1 MKNFSELR
9 KNLKKDAS
17 GLPAV
22 RLAITAD
29 WSVQMLSQA
38 LRGLGYDKGYDVC
51 IYEAAIDQMEAELLN
66 PQSELYAF
74 QPDFILLFPSV
85 EKLQSKFYAKSS
97 RDGKG
102 FAEQELE
109 RLQALW
115 GAAGEFSNA
124 SILCCNY
131 CELNDGIFGNYAA
144 AYEEAFLFSTRY
156 LNMILSEAASAQKN
170 MHLIDISSIQNQ
182 YGRKNTFDE
191 RLYYLSKTVFSM
203 EILPAVSERIL
214 SSMETLKGRIKKC
227 LVTDLDNTIW
237 GGIVGDD
244 GLEGIQIG
252 ELGIGKA
259 FSDLQQWMKE
269 LSRRGIAI
277 AVCSKN
283 DEDKAKEPFEK
294 HPDMVL
300 KEEDISVFIANWED
314 KAANILKIRETL
326 NIGLDAIVFI
336 DDNPFERE
344 LVREMLPEVIVPE
357 LPKDPAL
364 YLAVLQSLNL
374 FETVNI
380 SAEDRERS
388 RLYREEAKR
397 EAERATGV
405 SFEEYLESLNMT
417 AEIKPFDAYS
427 IPRVAQLTQ
436 RSNQFNLR
444 TKRYTE
450 QDIKRM
456 SDDPEQYL
464 TCSISLKDKF
474 GDYGLV
480 GVVIVKKT
488 NPDTWFLDTLL
499 MSCRVLKRGV
509 EEFIFNQ
516 IAEMAMER
524 NIQYIVGEY
533 LPTAKNKMVE
543 DLLSRFGFAETERN
557 LWMLETKKYSAKQT
571 FVKRG

>member
-1 MKNFSELR
+1 MKSFSELR

-17 GLPAV
+17 GLPSV
-22 RLAITAD
+22 RLAVTAD

-38 LRGLGYDKGYDVC
+38 LRGLGYDRGYHVS

-66 PQSELYAF
+66 PQSELYSF
-74 QPDFILLFPSV
+74 HPDFILIFPSG
-85 EKLQSKFYAKSS
+85 EKLQSKFYSNSS
-97 RDGKG
+97 RDGKT
-102 FAEQELE
+102 FAEKELE
-109 RLQALW
+109 RLQTLW
-115 GAAGEFSNA
+115 RAAGGYSGVPV
-124 SILCCNY
+124 LCCNY
-131 CELNDGIFGNYAA
+131 CEVNDGVFGNFAA
-144 AYEEAFLFSTRY
+144 RYEDSFLFASRY
-156 LNMILSEAASAQKN
+156 LNVAISMNAAVQKN
-170 MHLIDISSIQNQ
+170 MHLIDISSIQNR
-182 YGRKNTFDE
+182 YGRENTFDE

-203 EILPAVSERIL
+203 EVLPAVADLIL
-214 SSMETLKGRIKKC
+214 SSIETLKGRIMKC
-227 LVTDLDNTIW
+227 LVIDLDNTIW
-237 GGIVGDD
+237 GGVVGDD

-259 FSDLQQWMKE
+259 FSDLQQWIKE

-283 DEDKAKEPFEK
+283 DEEKAKEPFQK

-300 KEEDISVFIANWED
+300 REEDISVFVANWED

-326 NIGLDAIVFI
+326 NIGLDSIVFI

-344 LVREMLPEVIVPE
+344 LVRELLPEVVVPE
-357 LPKDPAL
+357 LPKDPSL
-364 YLAVLQSLNL
+364 YLSELRKLNL

-388 RLYREEAKR
+388 RLYREEAQR
-397 EAERATGV
+397 EAERAKGI

-417 AEIKPFDAYS
+417 AEMKAFDAYS

-450 QDIKRM
+450 QDIRRI
-456 SDDPEQYL
+456 SDDTELY
-464 TCSISLKDKF
+464 TTYSVSLKDKF
-474 GDYGLV
+474 GDYGLI
-480 GVVIVKKT
+480 GVVILERT
-488 NPDTWFLDTLL
+488 ESDTWFLDTLL

-509 EEFIFNQ
+509 EEFVFNQ
-516 IAEMAMER
+516 IIEKAKVQGIR
-524 NIQYIVGEY
+524 YLTGEY

-543 DLLSRFGFAETERN
+543 DLLERFGFGKTMQG
-557 LWMLETKKYSAKQT
+557 LWLLDIEKYSSKQT